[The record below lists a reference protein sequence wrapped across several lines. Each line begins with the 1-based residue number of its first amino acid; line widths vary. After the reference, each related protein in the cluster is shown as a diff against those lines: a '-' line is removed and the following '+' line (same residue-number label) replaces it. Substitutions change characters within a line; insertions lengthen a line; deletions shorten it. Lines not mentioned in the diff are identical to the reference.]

1 MDDPR
6 ARGGGAAF
14 GAVAAMA
21 LIDSHA
27 LTHGLQLADAL
38 ITATALEHGLVLLS
52 GNKKHFAK
60 LPGLDLEV
68 FKP

>member
-1 MDDPR
+1 
-6 ARGGGAAF
+6 
-14 GAVAAMA
+14 MA